1 MATTPAWPVLRTGN
15 SGKNISTLQCLLTYR
30 GYSLTIDG
38 SFGSATQTAV
48 INFQNSKG
56 FTADGIAGANTLSA
70 LITTVQNGTSNY
82 AARAAQYLLSK
93 FETLTVDG
101 IFGSIGAAVTK
112 TFQQKMGIS
121 DDGIIGPT
129 TWQYLFGYDVYPAS
143 GNGSLYCSNS
153 YLTLSQMTVNAQYI
167 LNYLRGKGWTK
178 NAVCGMLG
186 NMQTESTI
194 NPGIWQGLNANNMSG
209 GFGLVQW
216 TPATNY
222 INWAQSNNY
231 TVADMD
237 SELQRILYEVSAG
250 LQYYATSAYNMTFT
264 QFTQSAESAYYL
276 ACVFLH
282 NYERPANASQDQT
295 RGNQGTYWYTTLT

>member
-1 MATTPAWPVLRTGN
+1 MATIPAWPVLSTGN
-15 SGKNISTLQCLLTYR
+15 SGKNVSALQCLLVFR

-38 SFGSATQTAV
+38 SFGSGTQTAV
-48 INFQNSKG
+48 INFQSSKG
-56 FTADGIAGANTLSA
+56 LSADGVAGGNTLSA
-70 LITTVQNGTSNY
+70 LVATVQNGSNNY

-93 FETLTVDG
+93 FETITVDG
-101 IFGSIGAAVTK
+101 IFGSNSTTITK

-121 DDGIIGPT
+121 DDGIIGST
-129 TWQYLFGYDVYPAS
+129 TWQYLFGYNTYPSS
-143 GNGSLYCSNS
+143 GNGSLYISNS

-194 NPGIWQGLNANNMSG
+194 NPGIWQGLNANNTSG

-216 TPATNY
+216 TPATKY
-222 INWAQSNNY
+222 ISWAQSNNY

-237 SELQRILYEVSAG
+237 SQLLRILYEVSAG
-250 LQYYATSAYNMTFT
+250 IQYYPTSAYNLTFT
-264 QFTQSAESAYYL
+264 QFTKSTESAYYL
-276 ACVFLH
+276 AGAFLH
-282 NYERPANASQDQT
+282 NYERPANSSQDQV
-295 RGNQGTYWYTTLT
+295 RGNQGTYWFNTLT